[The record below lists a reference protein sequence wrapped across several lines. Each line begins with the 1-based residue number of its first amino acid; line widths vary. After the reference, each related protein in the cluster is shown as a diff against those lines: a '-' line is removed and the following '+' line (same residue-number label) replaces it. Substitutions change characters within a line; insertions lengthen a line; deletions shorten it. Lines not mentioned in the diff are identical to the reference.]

1 MDQQEALWELLQTEV
16 NYIKKI
22 KVIIDLFQSCL
33 LNLQNVQILNEVNI
47 LEAILHTMSYIVH
60 YILQ

>member
-60 YILQ
+60 YIL